1 MSLLVLNAGSTSI
14 KFAVFDPGDGAPEP
28 VARGGVAPLN
38 QHAVVQL
45 QYGDTRTQRAYPVT
59 GIRSA
64 VQLVFDS
71 LARDV
76 FKIFSPR
83 LLAHRVVYGDA
94 GSGDI
99 APIDEALLAG
109 MRGLSA
115 LAPLH
120 QQAELEVIQA
130 AADVFGQN
138 LPAFA
143 AFDTGF
149 FSDLPA
155 RSYSYAL
162 PAELRLGHG
171 IRRRGF
177 HGLAHRSMLEAWC
190 REAATSPIG
199 RRVISFQLGGGCS
212 VAAIRDGKPVD
223 TSMGYTPLEGLV
235 MDTRCGDL
243 DPGAIFACLRSGMT
257 AEQLHDL
264 LEQRSGL
271 LGLSGIASD
280 MHTLLE
286 RARTGDAAAELAV
299 DVYCHRARKY
309 LGAYLA
315 VLGGADAILFG
326 GGVGEHQSGIRA
338 RICAGMEWCGIS
350 LDPDA
355 NRLASSRPGRISA
368 PRSRIAVHAVPVD
381 EEAVIAHEV
390 FRFLHSYGAGHD

>member
-1 MSLLVLNAGSTSI
+1 MSLVVFNAGSTSI
-14 KFAVFDPGDGAPEP
+14 KFAVFAPGDGAPDP
-28 VARGGVAPLN
+28 VARGSVAPLDR
-38 QHAVVQL
+38 HAVVQL
-45 QYGDTRTQRAYPVT
+45 QYGDTRTQRAHPVT
-59 GIRSA
+59 DIRSA
-64 VQLVFDS
+64 LRLAVES

-76 FKIFSPR
+76 FKTHSPGF
-83 LLAHRVVYGDA
+83 LAHRVVYGGVEA
-94 GSGDI
+94 GDL

-109 MRGLSA
+109 MRERSA

-120 QQAELEVIQA
+120 QQAEIDAIRTA
-130 AADVFGQN
+130 AELLGTG

-149 FSDLPA
+149 FRDLPA

-162 PAELRLGHG
+162 PAELRIARG

-190 REAATSPIG
+190 GEAATTPTG

-212 VAAIRDGKPVD
+212 VAAIRDGKPID

-243 DPGAIFACLRSGMT
+243 DPGAIFACLRGGMS
-257 AEQLHDL
+257 AAQLHEV

-271 LGLSGIASD
+271 LGLSGVASD
-280 MHTLLE
+280 LRTVLDLA
-286 RARTGDAAAELAV
+286 RAGDAAAELAI

-315 VLGGADAILFG
+315 ALGGADVILFG
-326 GGVGEHQSGIRA
+326 GGVGQHQPEIRA
-338 RICAGMEWCGIS
+338 RICAGMEWCGLS
-350 LDPDA
+350 LDAEA

-368 PRSRIAVHAVPVD
+368 SRSRIAVHTVRVD
-381 EEAVIAHEV
+381 EEAVIARDV
-390 FRFLHSYGAGHD
+390 FRFLHAYGAGDD